1 MSGFGL
7 GALEFSLM
15 ADLLPLKRDMEQA
28 QSLVGGAL
36 GGIRNTFT
44 SMLGGLAAGLGV
56 AAFAGWIRGAIDAGD
71 ATKQFSQKTG
81 IASRDVAGLQLA
93 FKQGGVEGDA
103 LTMSMAKLGKQVVE
117 GNKAFDDLGVSTRNT
132 DGTMRS
138 SKDVL
143 YDLAESFAGMEDGA
157 RKSALAQEIF
167 GKSGAAMIPTLN
179 EGAEGMRNMADMAE
193 RLGMVI
199 DKDTAEAADS
209 FNDTV
214 ELLGMSTQGMGRQVA
229 AQLLPTL
236 KSLAGT
242 FLDNVTSGDK
252 LKKGADILAGGL
264 KLLFTGGAIGVEV
277 FSTLGK
283 TVAGV
288 AGALVA
294 VAQGEF
300 GQAWKILEESG
311 RDIKQGWGD
320 TAKTIEDAWT
330 GAGGTTVD
338 QATAM
343 TRATNRTTV
352 ATKEQAAEA
361 KKHAEEVA
369 KLTKAGTDYLAGLD
383 AQLASVRQELELG
396 RSLTDTEK
404 AQLQLQAQLRDGKL
418 ALTDAQKAGAAV
430 RLVEIE
436 AMRAQVALGK
446 DLDKIQTEAILK
458 SLEDSAGIAEQARR
472 QREHN
477 EAIGLTAAG
486 LRTLESRRLDDALAT
501 AEQALQQALLK
512 DISAEELEGIT
523 LMVEELRGLKKA
535 KEEGWAKDAGL
546 EAAKAAK
553 DAADEWKKMVDGVQA
568 GLTDALMRAFEN
580 GKGFLDAFRS
590 VLLNTFQVLIL
601 KPMVQSMVAQMSGGI
616 QSAMGYVGSL
626 FGSPGVPGASAAAPA
641 AGTAAGAAGGAAGAA
656 MSNPAYGWAVL
667 AAMQASQWHDQGFN
681 ASSARGVSGDV
692 NRLLG
697 GGLLGGLGG
706 YAMGGWQADLSHGL
720 TKLGLNEK
728 WADILSSATG
738 FSALFGVGDAKTQST
753 GVTGQF
759 GSTGFTGRQF
769 ADWKAEGG
777 LLRSDKKGTEY
788 SEIDQ
793 ELAWQMSGAAKSLL
807 AHVTEYASA
816 LALPVTALSSVTSDA
831 RIVLGEDA
839 AANEKAIADA
849 LDSYGQALV
858 RSASGGR
865 WPFING
871 ELSQFSEH
879 GETALDTLNRLGGSL
894 LGVNGIFET
903 LGLSLVDASLAGGQA
918 ASELIAL
925 TGGLDAFATKTG
937 AYLGAYYTQGE
948 QGGIGAKAI
957 LQTLSDAGIDASAFT
972 QRGDLRALMD
982 SLDPNVTGD
991 RTQMAALLNVSA
1003 EFAKLTDYLAETGQ
1017 TLGALAAQAPQS
1029 PLLTRGI
1036 DPVEQSNALL
1046 QTANDNLASIASA
1059 TQSNTTEL
1067 QALVAVQSTG
1077 IQAIVGK
1084 LMAIADGLADAQRG
1098 GQLADLA
1105 QA

>member
-15 ADLLPLKRDMEQA
+15 ADLLPLKRDMDQA

-44 SMLGGLAAGLGV
+44 NMLGGLAAGLGV

-117 GNKAFDDLGVSTRNT
+117 GNKAFSDLGVSTRNT

-143 YDLAESFAGMEDGA
+143 YDLADSFAGMEDGA

-167 GKSGAAMIPTLN
+167 GKSGATMIPTLN
-179 EGAEGMRNMADMAE
+179 EGSEGMRKMADMAE

-242 FLDNVTSGDK
+242 LLDNVTSGDK

-369 KLTKAGTDYLAGLD
+369 KLTKAGNDYLAGLD
-383 AQLASVRQELELG
+383 AQLASVTLELDLG
-396 RSLTDTEK
+396 RSLTDSEK
-404 AQLQLQAQLRDGKL
+404 AQLKLEEQLREGKFL
-418 ALTDAQKAGAAV
+418 LTDAGRASAAV
-430 RLVEIE
+430 TLLETE
-436 AMRAQVALGK
+436 AKRVHLQLLK
-446 DLDKIQTEAILK
+446 DLDKIQAEAILK

-486 LRTLESRRLDDALAT
+486 LRTLESRRLDDSLAT

-512 DISAEELEGIT
+512 GISADELEGIT

-590 VLLNTFQVLIL
+590 VLLSAFQTLIL
-601 KPMVQSMVAQMSGGI
+601 KPMVQSMVDQMAGGLKSG
-616 QSAMGYVGSL
+616 MGYIGQL
-626 FGSPGVPGASAAAPA
+626 FGVPGATAAPPT
-641 AGTAAGAAGGAAGAA
+641 GNGAPVVAGGAGGAA

-667 AAMQASQWHDQGFN
+667 AAMQASLWHDQGFD
-681 ASSARGVSGDV
+681 AASARGVSGDV

-720 TKLGLNEK
+720 SKLGLNEK

-738 FSALFGVGDAKTQST
+738 FSAIFGVGDAKTQST

-777 LLRSDKKGTEY
+777 LLRSDKKGTQY

-816 LALPVTALSSVTSDA
+816 LSLPVTALSSVTSDA

-925 TGGLDAFATKTG
+925 TGGLDAFATKT
-937 AYLGAYYTQGE
+937 ASYLAAYYTQGE

-991 RTQMAALLNVSA
+991 RTQMAALLNVQA

-1017 TLGALAAQAPQS
+1017 TLGALAALAPQS

-1046 QTANDNLASIASA
+1046 QTANDNLASIAGA
-1059 TQSNTTEL
+1059 TQANTTEL

-1077 IQAIVGK
+1077 IQAIVER

-1098 GQLADLA
+1098 GHLADLA